1 MGYPA
6 EGVRWRFRAGA
17 PRVTGECR
25 DLVKSRA
32 HRVSDLGEG
41 PGKQGNREVT
51 SDRLGAPTQLGQ
63 VRASTA
69 LGPLPSGL
77 PCGEGN

>member
-1 MGYPA
+1 VTASGSYMPRTAPG
-6 EGVRWRFRAGA
+6 GVRWRFRAGA

-51 SDRLGAPTQLGQ
+51 SDRLG
-63 VRASTA
+63 
-69 LGPLPSGL
+69 LPHS
-77 PCGEGN
+77 